1 MFARSYKVTAVST
14 PLTRG
19 RCGAERLSPDSL
31 PPLPHRLGGWR
42 WPTLL
47 DHSRPQRPSAIVS
60 WSRGLE
66 TRVSG
71 SSPDVRKFRTSG
83 HACAEVTNIT
93 AHAHNGV
100 LSTAPL
106 GRKKVYFLRSLQRVA
121 SLGCFENADFTQLG
135 FIDNLQSKKEI
146 HKNQLNTL
154 LGCRTETINRQIIVW
169 V

>member
-1 MFARSYKVTAVST
+1 MFARSYKST

-31 PPLPHRLGGWR
+31 PPLPHRLWGWR

-66 TRVSG
+66 TRGSG

-93 AHAHNGV
+93 ARAHNGV
-100 LSTAPL
+100 LSLTAPL
-106 GRKKVYFLRSLQRVA
+106 GRK
-121 SLGCFENADFTQLG
+121 NFTSWGPSREWL
-135 FIDNLQSKKEI
+135 LWAVLKMK
-146 HKNQLNTL
+146 TL
-154 LGCRTETINRQIIVW
+154 LN
-169 V
+169 